1 VRYTSV
7 ITSLALLS
15 LLDLT
20 IIEPIIKLNREVN
33 YFIELLRSI
42 YSYKFIL
49 YVVLKS
55 LLKYLYI
62 GIFIEVKI
70 RNDLLEFSSVYAS

>member
-7 ITSLALLS
+7 STSLALLS
-15 LLDLT
+15 TLDLT
-20 IIEPIIKLNREVN
+20 IIKPIIELNREVN

-42 YSYKFIL
+42 YSHKFIL
-49 YVVLKS
+49 YVVLES
-55 LLKYLYI
+55 SLKYLYI
-62 GIFIEVKI
+62 GVFIEVKV